1 MSSDFYFLS
10 KGFFVSNI
18 EFLTKRLKKENL
30 YANIYF
36 ILSANID
43 YLLSNSFVTPQT
55 LLGLGFYPK
64 ASYHFL
70 LVI

>member
-1 MSSDFYFLS
+1 MPSDFYFLS

-43 YLLSNSFVTPQT
+43 YLLNNSFVTPQT